1 MAISEWTQD
10 EDSEAG
16 TVIFYEGD
24 NSIKLHL
31 QSFEEYDALD
41 KFIKYSVE
49 RQAKTYVIQHARA
62 YLKRAVEDALGRE
75 PGSDDSI

>member
-10 EDSEAG
+10 EDSDAG

-41 KFIKYSVE
+41 KFIKYSAE

-62 YLKRAVEDALGRE
+62 CLKRAVEDALGRE